1 MKHNLNPLGRVIQ
14 SLCIG
19 MAVVSVS
26 GGNTALADEGLR
38 LNSASVEEFSQVEGI
53 SEVMAARIV
62 DLRSERGQLSSV
74 EALRVLDLEPSAMEN
89 LRDQVVLELAV
100 VRGGGGK
107 TYDSVAEVMS
117 EFSSEPDIQAT
128 QSMALAYTKTN
139 PELVDGWL
147 RASRQAY
154 MLPKLN
160 LQYEKENDQ
169 GLDYEYTIDENG
181 DLLPQ
186 LDSQDADNDDKF
198 VVKLE
203 WRLDRLVM
211 SSEQIRVINEAQDIV
226 KLRDKVLDE
235 VTRLYF
241 DRRRLQ
247 VDQLLSPS
255 LDLKGQIEAEL
266 RLQEMTANLD
276 ALTGGAFSASL
287 PR

>member
-1 MKHNLNPLGRVIQ
+1 MMDNLNSGRFIQ
-14 SLCIG
+14 SVCIG
-19 MAVVSVS
+19 VAAMGVS
-26 GGNTALADEGLR
+26 GWQAAFADEGAS
-38 LNSASVEEFSQVEGI
+38 NSASVEVLPGRRYQRI
-53 SEVMAARIV
+53 MAARIV
-62 DLRSERGQLSSV
+62 DLRTERSV
-74 EALRVLDLEPSAMEN
+74 ELCRSLKGTGFGAFGDES
-89 LRDQVVLELAV
+89 LRDQVVLEFAV

-107 TYDSVAEVMS
+107 TYESVAEVMS

-128 QSMALAYTKTN
+128 QAMALAYTKTN

-169 GLDYEYTIDENG
+169 GLDYEYTVDENG

-203 WRLDRLVM
+203 WRLDHLVM
-211 SSEQIRVINEAQDIV
+211 SSEQIRNQRGKDIV

-235 VTRLYF
+235 LHGF
-241 DRRRLQ
+241 ILID
-247 VDQLLSPS
+247 VDYELTSCS
-255 LDLKGQIEAEL
+255 LEPRQKGQIEL
-266 RLQEMTANLD
+266 NF
-276 ALTGGAFSASL
+276 GFKK
-287 PR
+287 